1 MVNEENLSSQNLREI
16 YKEHHFGILDS
27 IFALVKHRAKYP
39 VEGSYTN
46 YLLQKGSDHI
56 LKKVG
61 EECTEMIIAFKNN
74 DEDALVHEIAD
85 LLYHVTLASAHF
97 DVDLKQ
103 IFEEL
108 VDRRGR

>member
-1 MVNEENLSSQNLREI
+1 MVNEEDLSSQDLRET
-16 YKEHHFGILDS
+16 YQDYNFGILDS

-46 YLLQKGSDHI
+46 YMLQKGSDYI

-85 LLYHVTLASAHF
+85 LLYHVTLAAAHF